1 LKGDHGRPFFSFL
14 RDDLMA
20 GDPISLVNAVI
31 LGIVEGVTEFLP
43 ISSTGH
49 LIVAASLLGI
59 HGGERAKVFEI
70 AIQIGAIFAVLWAYR
85 DRFWSTF
92 RGLGRD
98 AKASSFSLNLCVAFV
113 PAATIG
119 FLFIKD
125 IKAVLFN
132 AYGVAAASII
142 GALIILWVERNS
154 NRREADARI
163 REVDAMT
170 MLDAFKVGLAQCFSL
185 FPGMSRSG
193 ASLVG
198 GMLFGMSRKTAT
210 EFSFFLGVP
219 TLSAASLY
227 SMYKDRALLST
238 ADIPAFAV
246 GTIVSFI
253 VALVVIRW
261 LIRFVATHTLVAFA
275 WYRIAFGV
283 AIFAAGAAGW
293 VTWPAK

>member
-1 LKGDHGRPFFSFL
+1 
-14 RDDLMA
+14 MA
-20 GDPISLVNAVI
+20 GDTISLVNAAI
-31 LGIVEGVTEFLP
+31 LGMVEGVTEFLP

-49 LIVAASLLGI
+49 LIVAASLLDI
-59 HGGERAKVFEI
+59 HGGERVKVFEI
-70 AIQIGAIFAVLWAYR
+70 AIQIGAIFAVLWSYR

-98 AKASSFSLNLCVAFV
+98 VKANTFFLNLCVAFV
-113 PAATIG
+113 PAASIG

-154 NRREADARI
+154 SQREADARI

-170 MLDAFKVGLAQCFSL
+170 MSDAFKVGLAQCFSL

-227 SMYKDRALLST
+227 SMYKDRALLSS

-253 VALVVIRW
+253 IALMVIRW

-275 WYRIAFGV
+275 WYRIAFGGV
-283 AIFAAGAAGW
+283 ILLTAWMGW
-293 VTWPAK
+293 IRW

>member
-1 LKGDHGRPFFSFL
+1 LNLID
-14 RDDLMA
+14 A
-20 GDPISLVNAVI
+20 AI
-31 LGIVEGVTEFLP
+31 LGVVEGVTEFLP

-49 LIVAASLLGI
+49 LIVAASLIGI
-59 HGGERAKVFEI
+59 HGEERTKVFEI

-98 AKASSFSLNLCVAFV
+98 AKANSFFLNLCVAFV
-113 PAATIG
+113 PAASIG

-132 AYGVAAASII
+132 AYGVAAASIV

-154 NRREADARI
+154 DQREANARI
-163 REVDAMT
+163 QDVDAMN
-170 MLDAFKVGLAQCFSL
+170 MLDAFKVGIAQCFSL

-198 GMLFGMSRKTAT
+198 GMLFGMSRKAAT

-227 SMYKDRALLST
+227 SMYKDRALLGA
-238 ADIPAFAV
+238 ADVPAFAM
-246 GTIVSFI
+246 GTVVSFI
-253 VALVVIRW
+253 IALIVIRW

-275 WYRIAFGV
+275 WYRIAFGI

-293 VTWPAK
+293 VTWPGK